1 MTTVRCTTCG
11 QVREMAAGARAMPRH
26 QFRGEDC
33 VGSGTGRFSEVVT
46 RRPEP
51 RAAVG
56 GDRKPK
62 ERGKNARVQ
71 LPRYECPICSR
82 DLGQGPIRK
91 VRRHRRA
98 DGKICSGSGELQ
110 ATKVTTTGGG
120 LTQSLVKLGGAHIR
134 VVRGGL
140 PGLGKRR

>member
-11 QVREMAAGARAMPRH
+11 QVREMAAEARVMPRH

-33 VGSGTGRFSEVVT
+33 VGSGTGRFSEVVA
-46 RRPEP
+46 RRQEP
-51 RAAVG
+51 RAAVCR
-56 GDRKPK
+56 DQKPK
-62 ERGKNARVQ
+62 ERGKNAHVQ
-71 LPRYECPICSR
+71 LLRYECPICSR

-98 DGKICSGSGELQ
+98 NGTICSGSGELQ
-110 ATKVTTTGGG
+110 AMKVTTAGKS
-120 LTQSLVKLGGAHIR
+120 LTQSLVKLRGPHVR
-134 VVRGGL
+134 VVSGGL